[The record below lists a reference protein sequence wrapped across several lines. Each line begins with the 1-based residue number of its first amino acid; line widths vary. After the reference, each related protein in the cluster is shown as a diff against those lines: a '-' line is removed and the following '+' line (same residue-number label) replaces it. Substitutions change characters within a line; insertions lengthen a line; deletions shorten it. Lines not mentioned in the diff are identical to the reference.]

1 MRGFGGGGAMRVEE
15 QITQKLRQAFAPVV
29 LEVVNDSHRHAGHAG
44 SPQTGESHFSIKV
57 VSESFA
63 GKSRVERHRMVN
75 EVLADELKGKVHA
88 LAISALAPEECS
100 RPL

>member
-1 MRGFGGGGAMRVEE
+1 MRVEE
-15 QITQKLRQAFAPVV
+15 QITIKLRRAFAPVA

-44 SPQTGESHFSIKV
+44 SPRTGESHFSIKV

-75 EVLADELKGKVHA
+75 EVLSEELAGKVHA
-88 LAISALAPEECS
+88 LAISALAPEERS
-100 RPL
+100 QPL